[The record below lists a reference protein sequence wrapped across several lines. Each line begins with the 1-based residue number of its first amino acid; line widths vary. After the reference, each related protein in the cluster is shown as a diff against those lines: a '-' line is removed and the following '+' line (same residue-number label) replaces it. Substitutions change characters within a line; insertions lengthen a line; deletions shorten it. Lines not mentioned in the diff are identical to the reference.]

1 MNTPTE
7 DHGKY
12 RGQNFAMSLENFRDI
27 AAIAYRESGIA
38 LSDSKIAM
46 VRSRLTRRL
55 RALKMQD
62 FDEYI
67 KLVKSPDGHLEVGHL
82 VSALTTNVSHFFR
95 ENHHFA
101 LLKDKILPR
110 LLERARA
117 GGRVRIWSAGCS
129 NGQEPYSIAMTI
141 LALDPTASARDIRIL
156 ATDIDPIVLKTAR
169 AGIYSGALMTG
180 LENHHISA
188 FFERVNNTAE
198 PSYRANED
206 LRKMVT
212 FRELNLHH
220 RWPMN
225 GTFDVIFCRNVVIYF
240 DVPTQTVLYQN
251 FARVLAADGWLIL
264 GHSERISDGALSLFE
279 GAGLT
284 TYRPIGAARQHAE
297 ANKTRLTG
305 KGAR

>member
-1 MNTPTE
+1 MNIPIK
-7 DHGKY
+7 DHGKN
-12 RGQNFAMSLENFRDI
+12 RGQNFTMSLENFRDI

-55 RALKMQD
+55 RALKMHD
-62 FDEYI
+62 FDAYI

-101 LLKDKILPR
+101 LLKDKILPG

-141 LALDPTASARDIRIL
+141 LALDRTASAHDIRIL
-156 ATDIDPIVLKTAR
+156 ATDIDPMVLKTAR
-169 AGIYSGALMTG
+169 AGIYTGALMTG
-180 LENHHISA
+180 LESHHIST
-188 FFERVNNTAE
+188 FFERVNDTAE
-198 PSYRANED
+198 PSYRVNED
-206 LRKMVT
+206 LRNMVT

-220 RWPMN
+220 HWPMN

-284 TYRPIGAARQHAE
+284 SYRPIGASRQQTD
-297 ANKTRLTG
+297 ANKPRLTR